1 MNIIIRDLSDD
12 QKEALEKA
20 KSSLNEKTNSKA
32 VLKMLENYENDQL
45 ALKKAIQRFVNAER
59 ELRMY
64 KETIKQIQWNI
75 QSGLP
80 EKEDDS
86 EFY

>member
-1 MNIIIRDLSDD
+1 MNIIIRDLSEK
-12 QKEALEKA
+12 QEEAMQKA
-20 KSSLNEKTNSKA
+20 KVSLNEKTNSKA
-32 VLKMLENYENDQL
+32 ILKMLENYANDQI
-45 ALKKAIQRFVNAER
+45 ALKKAIQRFQNAER

-75 QSGLP
+75 ESGLP
-80 EKEDDS
+80 DEEDES